1 MSGGYYTICGVYE
14 NYRIGSLARLDDR
27 PSVLFYSSTPL
38 SIQLVKFNT
47 LTAEAVDKVN
57 NRLLEVMPDR
67 NETLSIYSVDVVN
80 LYRDSRKFRDQVLV
94 GGIITLIISL
104 IGLIGY
110 TNDEINRR
118 RKELAIRKVNGAE
131 SFDIIRIFLKD
142 IMQIAIPA
150 VLIGCVGSYFIS
162 DYWQEQFQKKVS
174 LHPMVFIIGALSV
187 WVIVAI
193 CVVYRTW
200 KVANSNPVESLN
212 QNKLN
217 TLHFSVSV

>member
-1 MSGGYYTICGVYE
+1 MDSSGGVYE

-162 DYWQEQFQKKVS
+162 DYWQEQFQEKVS

-200 KVANSNPVESLN
+200 KVANSNPVESL
-212 QNKLN
+212 K
-217 TLHFSVSV
+217 SE

>member
-1 MSGGYYTICGVYE
+1 MKI
-14 NYRIGSLARLDDR
+14 IGSALWLAWMIALR
-27 PSVLFYSSTPL
+27 SSSTPL

-162 DYWQEQFQKKVS
+162 DYWQEQFQEK
-174 LHPMVFIIGALSV
+174 G
-187 WVIVAI
+187 
-193 CVVYRTW
+193 
-200 KVANSNPVESLN
+200 
-212 QNKLN
+212 
-217 TLHFSVSV
+217 

>member
-1 MSGGYYTICGVYE
+1 M
-14 NYRIGSLARLDDR
+14 
-27 PSVLFYSSTPL
+27 
-38 SIQLVKFNT
+38 
-47 LTAEAVDKVN
+47 TAEAVDKVN

-200 KVANSNPVESLN
+200 KVANSNPVESL
-212 QNKLN
+212 K
-217 TLHFSVSV
+217 SE

>member
-1 MSGGYYTICGVYE
+1 MVV
-14 NYRIGSLARLDDR
+14 R
-27 PSVLFYSSTPL
+27 PSVFFYSSTHL

-200 KVANSNPVESLN
+200 KVANSNPVESL
-212 QNKLN
+212 K
-217 TLHFSVSV
+217 SE